1 MQVLDHVRKTFAE
14 WFVFHAFEDEQ
25 YRRQKC
31 FLDYKLFAAED
42 ALDFYSNHAQLHIEE
57 VMEQCAVLFYAME
70 EWIRARIPQA
80 DMQCLFKHL
89 LTAAK
94 LHDIRMAPTPQQMD
108 LLAATDDMYAV
119 TAAGRTDLPALRGLC
134 QKLVDTAERAG
145 RKDDKH
151 IKVISAICEMPVIR
165 REGWKKLSAELIAEH
180 DDVKQFV
187 RKNHAPLG
195 GLYVLDHAQEIRA
208 YYGEE
213 LDITLVAVLVCL
225 HSTSSTG
232 CDAIGYD
239 NEKLRADT
247 IANIRTLLNQRGIE
261 MPCSA
266 EWLNTAVTLA
276 SLLRLADTRRSGL
289 RLKSID
295 DAHLFYQASNG
306 RAELYVDRNG
316 TVQRITNRAAHNI
329 LLSECITDFGSVHLV
344 HRNHEWEMQHSLQV
358 RDWQQEELRNLLI
371 QYRLGSY
378 INELATAELS
388 PDNGMKHLIELHLGD
403 DDQPDLRRE
412 VLCMAKREMPDFEFV
427 IC

>member
-1 MQVLDHVRKTFAE
+1 MQVLDCVRKTFAE

-57 VMEQCAVLFYAME
+57 VMEQCAVLFYSME

-94 LHDIRMAPTPQQMD
+94 LHDIRMAPTPQQVD

-119 TAAGRTDLPALRGLC
+119 TAAGRTDLPVLRGLC

-145 RKDDKH
+145 RRDDRH

-195 GLYVLDHAQEIRA
+195 GLYVLDHAREIRA
-208 YYGEE
+208 YYGEK
-213 LDITLVAVLVCL
+213 LDITLVAVLVAL

-239 NEKLRADT
+239 NEKLRAGT
-247 IANIRTLLNQRGIE
+247 TVNICSLLNQRGVE
-261 MPCSA
+261 MPCHEA
-266 EWLNTAVTLA
+266 WLNTAVTLA

-289 RLKSID
+289 RLTTID
-295 DAHLFYQASNG
+295 GAHLFYQASIG
-306 RAELYVDRNG
+306 GAELYVDRNG
-316 TVQRITNRAAHNI
+316 TVQRITNRVARNI

-344 HRNHEWEMQHSLQV
+344 HRDDEWEMQHSLQV
-358 RDWQQEELRNLLI
+358 RDWQQEELINLFFAS
-371 QYRLGSY
+371 RLGSY

-388 PDNGMKHLIELHLGD
+388 PGSRMKHLIELHLGVD
-403 DDQPDLRRE
+403 DKPDLQRKI
-412 VLCMAKREMPDFEFV
+412 LCMAESKFPDFEFIV
-427 IC
+427 C